1 MRVSSCCRRLA
12 LLGLVLLFGPAMLF
26 PILGQEPGVR
36 GVGVRQQTLIA
47 PVSPRPSVG
56 NAGLFVGVNQFS
68 KQSGLGTLQF
78 AVHDAIE
85 LAFAFVVELQLIPP
99 ENCWLLIEGQ
109 PSADSVQQHLQQLT
123 SLGVQVRNSARK
135 SEILEAF
142 STVVQCARQ
151 ETDLLVCCFSSH
163 GFQQSAGSYI
173 MPADGNRRF
182 LVDTGLSLATIEDQ
196 MDDPDSGSRAGHR
209 LLLIDA
215 CQERQGAKGQGAG
228 TPMDPAFEKA
238 LKKSTGQSKLASCS
252 PGEFS
257 YEDASLGGVG
267 HGVFTYG
274 ILDGLRGAAVPDT
287 NRLITLDA
295 VATHASK
302 VAQDWTMKARRDP
315 QTPILSAT
323 VNARQ
328 LPLARQADDLQTML
342 VTLQKHPLDQH
353 FTAAFR
359 ERLERALP
367 RLSKE
372 NSEDNEFLQQTQQFL
387 RGDLKSLV
395 FCRYATSELDR
406 ILGVMAAVA
415 PVKPAPAD
423 APMKPAPA
431 ASPAKPNSNPLTN
444 SIGMVL
450 LPIPAGTFTMGSPAS
465 EKNREDDETQH
476 QVTLSK
482 PFYMG
487 RTEVTQG
494 QWKKVMGTEPWKG
507 IDFVQEGDDYPA
519 VYISWDDAVAFC
531 KKLSEKEGKTY
542 RLPTEAEWEYAC
554 RGGTKT
560 AFSFG
565 DDEAKLSDHA
575 WWGGVIGEG
584 NAQDEQYAHRVAQK
598 LPNPFGLHDM
608 HGNVWEWC
616 RDWHDDY
623 PSTPLRD
630 PQGPDSGSSR
640 VLRGSSWFD
649 EPSRVRCAARYSITP
664 GYRDGYGGFRLVLE

>member
-12 LLGLVLLFGPAMLF
+12 LLGVVLLFGPATLF

-99 ENCWLLIEGQ
+99 QNCWLLIEGQ

-196 MDDPDSGSRAGHR
+196 MGDPDSGSRAGHR

-215 CQERQGAKGQGAG
+215 CQERQGTKGQGAG
-228 TPMDPAFEKA
+228 TPVDPAFVQA
-238 LKKSTGQSKLASCS
+238 LRRPTGQSKLASCS

-257 YEDASLGGVG
+257 HEDASLGGAG

-274 ILDGLRGAAVPDT
+274 ILDALRGAAVPDK

-295 VATHASK
+295 VATHALK
-302 VAQDWTMKARRDP
+302 VAQDWTMKAGRDR
-315 QTPILSAT
+315 QTPFLSAP
-323 VNARQ
+323 VGGGQ

-406 ILGVMAAVA
+406 ILGVMAA
-415 PVKPAPAD
+415 D

-431 ASPAKPNSNPLTN
+431 TSPAKPNGNPLTN

-450 LPIPAGTFTMGSPAS
+450 LPIPAGTFTMGSPDS
-465 EKNREDDETQH
+465 EKDRDNDETQH

-507 IDFVQEGDDYPA
+507 EDYVQEGDDYPA

-565 DDEAKLSDHA
+565 DDEADLGKYA
-575 WWGGVIGEG
+575 WFDG
-584 NAQDEQYAHRVAQK
+584 NAWDINEKYAHRVAQK

-616 RDWHDDY
+616 SDWKGAY

-630 PQGPDSGSSR
+630 PQGPDSGSFR
-640 VLRGSSWFD
+640 VLRGGSWSL
-649 EPSRVRCAARYSITP
+649 EPYFVRCASRYSLSP
-664 GYRDGYGGFRLVLE
+664 EYRSDDIGFRLVLE